1 MIHQH
6 DIAEVKNTF
15 APAEISILHIKLT
28 LMGRADSLYP
38 NKLNRFGN
46 RMNLKELSTKLGL
59 SQTTVSRAL
68 NGYPEVSEE
77 TREKVRRAA
86 EEHNYRPNTRARSL
100 ATGRTM
106 AIGHVIPVSTKHEM
120 VNPVFGDF
128 IAGAGEV
135 YSREGYDMVLTLVE
149 DNNEEAAYRQIKS
162 RGSVDGVVVHG
173 PLMDEPR
180 IPLLKKI
187 GLPFVVHGR
196 ATNAVDPYSWVD
208 MNNRRA
214 FERATELLLDLGHRR
229 IALING
235 LERMDFAYRRRE
247 GYEAAHHNRG
257 LATDPTLMCSHE
269 MTELFAYDTTSSLL
283 SEPNP
288 PTAFLVSSMICALG
302 VRRAIEE
309 RGLVMGKDVSVVTHD
324 DVLSYLRNG
333 GDVPIFTATRSSVRE
348 AGRKSAEILLQMIKD
363 PTRDPETFLF
373 EAELVLGQSTG
384 PALVRA

>member
-1 MIHQH
+1 
-6 DIAEVKNTF
+6 
-15 APAEISILHIKLT
+15 
-28 LMGRADSLYP
+28 
-38 NKLNRFGN
+38 
-46 RMNLKELSTKLGL
+46 MNLKELSTKLGL

-235 LERMDFAYRRRE
+235 LERMDFAFRRRE
-247 GYEAAHHNRG
+247 GYEAAHYNRG
-257 LATDPTLMCSHE
+257 LTPDPILMCSHE
-269 MTELFAYDTTSSLL
+269 MTELFAHDTTATLL
-283 SEPNP
+283 GQPNP

-309 RGLVMGKDVSVVTHD
+309 RGLIMGKDVSVVTHD

-348 AGRKSAEILLQMIKD
+348 AGRKSAEILLQMIND
-363 PTRDPETFLF
+363 PTRDPETVLF

>member
-1 MIHQH
+1 
-6 DIAEVKNTF
+6 
-15 APAEISILHIKLT
+15 
-28 LMGRADSLYP
+28 
-38 NKLNRFGN
+38 
-46 RMNLKELSTKLGL
+46 MNLKELSTKLGL

-257 LATDPTLMCSHE
+257 LATDPALMCSHE

-283 SEPNP
+283 SGQNP

-333 GDVPIFTATRSSVRE
+333 GVVPIFTATRSSVRE
-348 AGRKSAEILLQMIKD
+348 AGRKSAEILLQMIND
-363 PTRDPETFLF
+363 PTRDPETVLF